1 MKSKLFKIIIMKIR
15 IFVIAT
21 CLVSSSVFSQVL
33 DLATC
38 LKMADT
44 ANANIRNA
52 RLDIDMN
59 AIQKKVYLASRLPKV
74 TATGDYRY
82 NAIIAGQVVPAE
94 FFGGPPGTYSTVQ
107 FGVPFNLSNSIQLTQ
122 ILYNPQLNYGFAALD
137 INQKIV
143 AAQERLMQQDIKQQ
157 VSSTYFNLQAIVKQL
172 EFVESNIA
180 NLTKLIA
187 NLQKSYE
194 LGLVIETEVDKLK
207 ISRLTLLNSK
217 LTMEATMT
225 QLSSLLKILIGV
237 NSDSS
242 LSLVSDEM
250 MENTILVDQNN
261 INHPELELMA
271 AQKEMNAE
279 ERKGTK
285 MAYLPSV
292 SFYANYNYTYNIK
305 PKDDFRTGI
314 NSAFLGLHLDWTLFD
329 GFEKYNKQKMNAL
342 NKDKLENQEVL
353 LTKQLALLTETA
365 KNQID
370 VQSSSLETAKE
381 QLSLANKV
389 YVQTQAQF
397 TAGTISSNELI
408 QAENG
413 LQQAQTNVVAA
424 YIQLRQAELAYLR
437 SIGSIK

>member
-1 MKSKLFKIIIMKIR
+1 MKIR
-15 IFVIAT
+15 IIVIAT

-44 ANANIRNA
+44 ANTNIRNA

-59 AIQKKVYLASRLPKV
+59 AIQKKVYLASRLPKI

-107 FGVPFNLSNSIQLTQ
+107 FGVPYNLSNNIQLTQ

-143 AAQERLMQQDIKQQ
+143 AAQERLVQQDTKQQ

-217 LTMEATMT
+217 LSMEATKT

-237 NSDSS
+237 NSDSA

-292 SFYANYNYTYNIK
+292 SFYASYNYAYNIK

-370 VQSSSLETAKE
+370 VQASSLETAKE
-381 QLSLANKV
+381 QLGLANKV

-408 QAENG
+408 QADNG

>member
-1 MKSKLFKIIIMKIR
+1 MKYKLLITAVF
-15 IFVIAT
+15 
-21 CLVSSSVFSQVL
+21 LSSFSLFSQVL

-44 ANANIRNA
+44 ANTNIRNA
-52 RLDIDMN
+52 RLDIDIN

-74 TATGDYRY
+74 TAVGDYRY
-82 NAIIAGQVVPAE
+82 NAIIAGQVVPGQ
-94 FFGGPPGTYSTVQ
+94 FFGGAPGTYSTVQ
-107 FGVPFNLSNSIQLTQ
+107 FGVPYNLSNSIQLTQ

-172 EFVESNIA
+172 EFVESNIV

-187 NLQKSYE
+187 NLQLSYE

-207 ISRLTLLNSK
+207 ISRLTLLNNK
-217 LTMEATMT
+217 LSMEATRT
-225 QLSSLLKILIGV
+225 QLSSLLKILIGI
-237 NSDSS
+237 NSDGA

-261 INHPELELMA
+261 INHPELELMQ

-285 MAYLPSV
+285 MAYLPSL
-292 SFYANYNYTYNIK
+292 SFYATYNYAYNIK

-342 NKDKLENQEVL
+342 NKDKLENQEAL
-353 LTKQLALLTETA
+353 LTKQLALLSETA

-370 VQSSSLETAKE
+370 VQASSLETAKE
-381 QLSLANKV
+381 QLGLANKV
-389 YVQTQAQF
+389 YAQTQAQF

-408 QAENG
+408 QADNA
-413 LQQAQTNVVAA
+413 LQQAQTNVVAT

>member
-44 ANANIRNA
+44 ANTNIRNA

-107 FGVPFNLSNSIQLTQ
+107 FGVPFNLSNNIQLTQ

-217 LTMEATMT
+217 LTMEATKT

-237 NSDSS
+237 NSDSE
-242 LSLVSDEM
+242 LNLVSDEM

-292 SFYANYNYTYNIK
+292 SFYASYNYAYNIK

>member
-1 MKSKLFKIIIMKIR
+1 MKLKLFKIIIMKIR
-15 IFVIAT
+15 IIVIAT

-44 ANANIRNA
+44 ANTNIRNA

-74 TATGDYRY
+74 TATGDYKY

-172 EFVESNIA
+172 EFVESNIV

-217 LTMEATMT
+217 LTMEATKT

-292 SFYANYNYTYNIK
+292 SFYASYNYAYNIK

>member
-1 MKSKLFKIIIMKIR
+1 MKYNLLITTVF
-15 IFVIAT
+15 
-21 CLVSSSVFSQVL
+21 LSSFSFFSQVL

-44 ANANIRNA
+44 ANTNIRNA
-52 RLDIDMN
+52 RLDIDIN
-59 AIQKKVYLASRLPKV
+59 AIQKKVYLASRLPKL

-82 NAIIAGQVVPAE
+82 NAIIAGQVVPGQ
-94 FFGGPPGTYSTVQ
+94 FFGGAPGTYSTVQ

-207 ISRLTLLNSK
+207 ISRLTLSNNK
-217 LTMEATMT
+217 LSMEATRT
-225 QLSSLLKILIGV
+225 QLSSLLKILIGI
-237 NSDSS
+237 NSDGS

-250 MENTILVDQNN
+250 MENTILVDKNN
-261 INHPELELMA
+261 INHPELELMQ

-342 NKDKLENQEVL
+342 NKDKLENQEAL
-353 LTKQLALLTETA
+353 LTKQLALLSETA

-370 VQSSSLETAKE
+370 VQASSLETAKE
-381 QLSLANKV
+381 QLGLANKV
-389 YVQTQAQF
+389 YMQTQAQF

-408 QAENG
+408 QADNA
-413 LQQAQTNVVAA
+413 LQQAQTNVVAT

>member
-1 MKSKLFKIIIMKIR
+1 MKYNLL
-15 IFVIAT
+15 IAAVF
-21 CLVSSSVFSQVL
+21 LSSFSFFSQVL

-44 ANANIRNA
+44 ANTNIRNA
-52 RLDIDMN
+52 RLDIDIN
-59 AIQKKVYLASRLPKV
+59 AIQKKVYLASRLPKL
-74 TATGDYRY
+74 TAVGDYRY
-82 NAIIAGQVVPAE
+82 NAIIAGQVVPGE
-94 FFGGPPGTYSTVQ
+94 FFGGAPGTYSTVQ
-107 FGVPFNLSNSIQLTQ
+107 FGVPYNLSNSIQLTQ

-207 ISRLTLLNSK
+207 ISRLTLLNTK
-217 LTMEATMT
+217 LSTEATRT
-225 QLSSLLKILIGV
+225 QLSSLLKILIGI
-237 NSDSS
+237 NSDGA

-285 MAYLPSV
+285 MAYLPSL
-292 SFYANYNYTYNIK
+292 SFYASYNYAYNIK

-342 NKDKLENQEVL
+342 NKDKLENQEAL
-353 LTKQLALLTETA
+353 LTKQLALLSETA

-370 VQSSSLETAKE
+370 VQASSLETAKE
-381 QLSLANKV
+381 QLGLANKV
-389 YVQTQAQF
+389 YAQTQAQF

-408 QAENG
+408 QADNA
-413 LQQAQTNVVAA
+413 LQQAQTNVVAT
-424 YIQLRQAELAYLR
+424 YIQLQSSYFRQSVFISRDFRA
-437 SIGSIK
+437 

>member
-1 MKSKLFKIIIMKIR
+1 MKYNLL
-15 IFVIAT
+15 IAAVF
-21 CLVSSSVFSQVL
+21 LSSFSFFSQVL

-44 ANANIRNA
+44 ANTNIRNA
-52 RLDIDMN
+52 RLDIDIN
-59 AIQKKVYLASRLPKV
+59 VIQKKVYLASRLPKL

-107 FGVPFNLSNSIQLTQ
+107 FGVPYNLSNSIQLTQ

-207 ISRLTLLNSK
+207 ISRLTLLNTK
-217 LTMEATMT
+217 LSTEATKT
-225 QLSSLLKILIGV
+225 QLSSLLKILIGI
-237 NSDSS
+237 NSDGE

-285 MAYLPSV
+285 MAYLPSL
-292 SFYANYNYTYNIK
+292 SFYASYNYAYNIK

-342 NKDKLENQEVL
+342 NKDKLENQEAL
-353 LTKQLALLTETA
+353 LTKQLALLSETA

-370 VQSSSLETAKE
+370 VQASSLETAKE
-381 QLSLANKV
+381 QLGLANKV
-389 YVQTQAQF
+389 YAQTQAQF

-408 QAENG
+408 QADNA
-413 LQQAQTNVVAA
+413 LQQAQTNVVAT

>member
-1 MKSKLFKIIIMKIR
+1 MKYNFLITAVF
-15 IFVIAT
+15 
-21 CLVSSSVFSQVL
+21 LSSFSFFSQVL

-44 ANANIRNA
+44 ANTNIRNA

-59 AIQKKVYLASRLPKV
+59 AIQKKVYLASRLPKL

-107 FGVPFNLSNSIQLTQ
+107 FGVPYNLSNNIQLTQ

-143 AAQERLMQQDIKQQ
+143 AAQERLVQQDTKQQ
-157 VSSTYFNLQAIVKQL
+157 VSSTYFNLQAIIKQL

-207 ISRLTLLNSK
+207 ISRLTLLNTK
-217 LTMEATMT
+217 LSTEATRT

-237 NSDSS
+237 NSDGA

-271 AQKEMNAE
+271 AQKQMNAE

-285 MAYLPSV
+285 MAYLPSL
-292 SFYANYNYTYNIK
+292 SFYASYNYAYNIK

-342 NKDKLENQEVL
+342 NKDKLDNQEAL
-353 LTKQLALLTETA
+353 LTKQLALLSETA

-370 VQSSSLETAKE
+370 VQASSLETAKE
-381 QLSLANKV
+381 QLGLANKV
-389 YVQTQAQF
+389 YAQTQAQF
-397 TAGTISSNELI
+397 TAGSISSNELI
-408 QAENG
+408 QADNG

-424 YIQLRQAELAYLR
+424 YIQLRQAELAYMR

>member
-1 MKSKLFKIIIMKIR
+1 MKYNFLITVVF
-15 IFVIAT
+15 
-21 CLVSSSVFSQVL
+21 LSSFSFFSQVL

-44 ANANIRNA
+44 ANTNIRNA

-59 AIQKKVYLASRLPKV
+59 AIQKKVYLASRLPKL

-107 FGVPFNLSNSIQLTQ
+107 FGVPYNLSNNIQLTQ

-143 AAQERLMQQDIKQQ
+143 AAQERLVQQDTKQQ
-157 VSSTYFNLQAIVKQL
+157 VSSTYFNLQAIIKQL

-207 ISRLTLLNSK
+207 ISRLTLLNNK
-217 LTMEATMT
+217 LSMEATKT

-237 NSDSS
+237 NSDSA

-292 SFYANYNYTYNIK
+292 SFYASYNYAYNIK

-342 NKDKLENQEVL
+342 NKDKLDNQEAL
-353 LTKQLALLTETA
+353 LTKQLALLSETA

-370 VQSSSLETAKE
+370 VQASSLEMAKE
-381 QLSLANKV
+381 QLGLANKV

-408 QAENG
+408 QADNG

>member
-1 MKSKLFKIIIMKIR
+1 MKIR
-15 IFVIAT
+15 LIVIAT
-21 CLVSSSVFSQVL
+21 FFIATSVFSQAL
-33 DLATC
+33 DLETC

-44 ANANIRNA
+44 ANTNIRNA

-82 NAIIAGQVVPAE
+82 NAIIAGQVVPGQ
-94 FFGGPPGTYSTVQ
+94 FFGGAPGTYSTVQ
-107 FGVPFNLSNSIQLTQ
+107 FGVPYNLSNSIQLTQ

-172 EFVESNIA
+172 EFVDSNIA

-207 ISRLTLLNSK
+207 ISRLTLLNTK
-217 LTMEATMT
+217 LSTEATRT

-237 NSDSS
+237 NSDGA

-261 INHPELELMA
+261 INHPELELMQ
-271 AQKEMNAE
+271 AQKEMNVE

-285 MAYLPSV
+285 MAYLPSL
-292 SFYANYNYTYNIK
+292 SFYASYNYAYNIK

-342 NKDKLENQEVL
+342 NKDKLDNQEAL
-353 LTKQLALLTETA
+353 LTKQLALLSETA

-370 VQSSSLETAKE
+370 VQASSLETAKE
-381 QLSLANKV
+381 QLGLANKV
-389 YVQTQAQF
+389 YAQTQAQF

-408 QAENG
+408 QADNG

>member
-1 MKSKLFKIIIMKIR
+1 MKYNLLITAVF
-15 IFVIAT
+15 
-21 CLVSSSVFSQVL
+21 LSSFSFFSQVL

-44 ANANIRNA
+44 ANTNIRNA
-52 RLDIDMN
+52 RLDIDIN
-59 AIQKKVYLASRLPKV
+59 AIQKKVYLASRLPKL

-82 NAIIAGQVVPAE
+82 NAIIAGQVVPGQ

-207 ISRLTLLNSK
+207 ISRLTLLNTK
-217 LTMEATMT
+217 LSTEATKT
-225 QLSSLLKILIGV
+225 QLSSLLKILIGI
-237 NSDSS
+237 NSDGE

-292 SFYANYNYTYNIK
+292 SFYASYNYAYNIK

-342 NKDKLENQEVL
+342 NKDKLENQEAL
-353 LTKQLALLTETA
+353 LTKQLALLSETA

-370 VQSSSLETAKE
+370 VQASSLETAKE
-381 QLSLANKV
+381 QLGLANKV
-389 YVQTQAQF
+389 YAQTQAQF

-408 QAENG
+408 QADNA
-413 LQQAQTNVVAA
+413 LQQAQTNVVAT

>member
-1 MKSKLFKIIIMKIR
+1 MKIR
-15 IFVIAT
+15 LIVIAT
-21 CLVSSSVFSQVL
+21 FFIATSVFSQAL
-33 DLATC
+33 DLETC

-44 ANANIRNA
+44 ANTNIRNA

-59 AIQKKVYLASRLPKV
+59 AIQKKVYLASRLPKL

-82 NAIIAGQVVPAE
+82 NAIIAGQVVPGQI
-94 FFGGPPGTYSTVQ
+94 FGGAPGTYSTVQ
-107 FGVPFNLSNSIQLTQ
+107 FGVPYNLSNSIQLTQ

-172 EFVESNIA
+172 EFVDSNIA

-207 ISRLTLLNSK
+207 ISRLTLLNTK
-217 LTMEATMT
+217 LSTEATRT

-237 NSDSS
+237 NSDGA

-261 INHPELELMA
+261 INHPELELIA

-285 MAYLPSV
+285 MAYLPSL
-292 SFYANYNYTYNIK
+292 SFYASYNYAYNIK

-342 NKDKLENQEVL
+342 NKDKLDNQEAL
-353 LTKQLALLTETA
+353 LTKQLALLSETA

-370 VQSSSLETAKE
+370 VQASSLETAKE
-381 QLSLANKV
+381 QLGLANKV
-389 YVQTQAQF
+389 YAQTQAQF

-408 QAENG
+408 QADNG

>member
-1 MKSKLFKIIIMKIR
+1 MKYNLLITAVF
-15 IFVIAT
+15 
-21 CLVSSSVFSQVL
+21 LSSFSVFSQVL

-44 ANANIRNA
+44 ANTNIRNA
-52 RLDIDMN
+52 RLDIDVN
-59 AIQKKVYLASRLPKV
+59 AIQKKVYLASRLPKL

-94 FFGGPPGTYSTVQ
+94 FFGGPPGTYSTVK
-107 FGVPFNLSNSIQLTQ
+107 FGVPYNLSNSIQLTQ

-207 ISRLTLLNSK
+207 ISRLTLLNTK
-217 LTMEATMT
+217 LSTEATKT
-225 QLSSLLKILIGV
+225 QLSSLLKILIGI
-237 NSDSS
+237 NSDGE

-292 SFYANYNYTYNIK
+292 SFYASYNYAYNIK

-342 NKDKLENQEVL
+342 NKDKLENQEAL
-353 LTKQLALLTETA
+353 LTKQLALLSETA

-370 VQSSSLETAKE
+370 VQASSLETAKE
-381 QLSLANKV
+381 QLGLANKV

-408 QAENG
+408 QADNG

>member
-1 MKSKLFKIIIMKIR
+1 MKYNLL
-15 IFVIAT
+15 IAAVF
-21 CLVSSSVFSQVL
+21 LSSFSFFSQVL

-44 ANANIRNA
+44 VNTNIRNA
-52 RLDIDMN
+52 RLDIDIN
-59 AIQKKVYLASRLPKV
+59 VIQKKVYLASRLPKV

-82 NAIIAGQVVPAE
+82 NAIIAGQVVPGE
-94 FFGGPPGTYSTVQ
+94 FFGGAPGTYSTVQ
-107 FGVPFNLSNSIQLTQ
+107 FGVPYNLSNNIQLTQ

-143 AAQERLMQQDIKQQ
+143 AAQERLVQQDIKQQ

-172 EFVESNIA
+172 EFVESNIV

-207 ISRLTLLNSK
+207 ISRLTLLNNK
-217 LTMEATMT
+217 LTMEATKT

-237 NSDSS
+237 NSDGA

-285 MAYLPSV
+285 MAYLPSL
-292 SFYANYNYTYNIK
+292 SFYASYNYAYNIK

-342 NKDKLENQEVL
+342 NKDKLENQEAL
-353 LTKQLALLTETA
+353 LTKQLALLSETA

-370 VQSSSLETAKE
+370 VQASSLETAKE
-381 QLSLANKV
+381 QLGLANKV
-389 YVQTQAQF
+389 YAQTQAQF

-408 QAENG
+408 QADNA
-413 LQQAQTNVVAA
+413 LQQAQTNVVAT

>member
-1 MKSKLFKIIIMKIR
+1 MKIR
-15 IFVIAT
+15 LIVIAT
-21 CLVSSSVFSQVL
+21 FFIATSVFSQAL
-33 DLATC
+33 DLETC

-44 ANANIRNA
+44 ANTNIRNA

-59 AIQKKVYLASRLPKV
+59 AIQKKVYLASRLPKL

-82 NAIIAGQVVPAE
+82 NAIIAGQVVPGQI
-94 FFGGPPGTYSTVQ
+94 FGGAPGTYSTVQ
-107 FGVPFNLSNSIQLTQ
+107 FGVPYNLSNSIQLTQ

-187 NLQKSYE
+187 NLQISYE

-207 ISRLTLLNSK
+207 ISRLTLLNTK
-217 LTMEATMT
+217 LSTEATRT

-237 NSDSS
+237 NSDGA

-261 INHPELELMA
+261 INHPELELIA

-285 MAYLPSV
+285 MAYLPSL
-292 SFYANYNYTYNIK
+292 SFYASYNYAYNIK

-342 NKDKLENQEVL
+342 NKDKLDNQEAL
-353 LTKQLALLTETA
+353 LTKQLALLSETA

-370 VQSSSLETAKE
+370 VQASSLETAKE
-381 QLSLANKV
+381 QLGLANKV
-389 YVQTQAQF
+389 YAQTQAQF

-408 QAENG
+408 QADNG

>member
-1 MKSKLFKIIIMKIR
+1 MKLKLFKIIIMKIR

-21 CLVSSSVFSQVL
+21 CLVSSSVFSLVL

-44 ANANIRNA
+44 ANTNIRNA

-107 FGVPFNLSNSIQLTQ
+107 FGVPFNLSNNIQLTQ

-194 LGLVIETEVDKLK
+194 LGLVIDTEVDKLK

-217 LTMEATMT
+217 LTMEATKT

-292 SFYANYNYTYNIK
+292 SFYASYNYAYNIK

>member
-1 MKSKLFKIIIMKIR
+1 MKIR
-15 IFVIAT
+15 LIVIAT
-21 CLVSSSVFSQVL
+21 FFISTSVFSQAL
-33 DLATC
+33 DLETC

-44 ANANIRNA
+44 ANTNIRNA

-59 AIQKKVYLASRLPKV
+59 AIQKKVYLASRLPKL

-82 NAIIAGQVVPAE
+82 NAIIAGQVVPGQI
-94 FFGGPPGTYSTVQ
+94 FGGAPGTYSTVQ
-107 FGVPFNLSNSIQLTQ
+107 FGVPYNLSNSIQLTQ

-172 EFVESNIA
+172 EFVDSNIA

-207 ISRLTLLNSK
+207 ISRLTLLNTK
-217 LTMEATMT
+217 LSTEATRT

-237 NSDSS
+237 NSDGA

-261 INHPELELMA
+261 INHPELELIA

-285 MAYLPSV
+285 MAYLPSL
-292 SFYANYNYTYNIK
+292 SFYASYNYAYNIK

-342 NKDKLENQEVL
+342 NKDKLDNQEAL
-353 LTKQLALLTETA
+353 LTKQLTLLSETA

-370 VQSSSLETAKE
+370 VQASSLETAKE
-381 QLSLANKV
+381 QLGLANKV
-389 YVQTQAQF
+389 YAQTQAQF

-408 QAENG
+408 QADNG

>member
-1 MKSKLFKIIIMKIR
+1 MKYNFLITAVF
-15 IFVIAT
+15 
-21 CLVSSSVFSQVL
+21 LSSFSVFSQVL

-44 ANANIRNA
+44 ANTNIRNA
-52 RLDIDMN
+52 RLDIDVN
-59 AIQKKVYLASRLPKV
+59 AIQKKVYLASRLPKL

-94 FFGGPPGTYSTVQ
+94 FFGGPPGTYSTVK
-107 FGVPFNLSNSIQLTQ
+107 FGVPYNLSNNIQLTQ

-143 AAQERLMQQDIKQQ
+143 AAQERLVQQDTKQQ
-157 VSSTYFNLQAIVKQL
+157 VSNTYFNLQAIIKQL

-207 ISRLTLLNSK
+207 ISRLTLLNNK
-217 LTMEATMT
+217 LSMEATKT

-237 NSDSS
+237 NSDSA

-250 MENTILVDQNN
+250 MENTILVDKNN
-261 INHPELELMA
+261 INHPELELMQ
-271 AQKEMNAE
+271 AQKEMNVE

-285 MAYLPSV
+285 MAYLPSI
-292 SFYANYNYTYNIK
+292 SFYASYNYAYNIK

-342 NKDKLENQEVL
+342 NKDKLENQEAL
-353 LTKQLALLTETA
+353 LVKQLALLSETA

-370 VQSSSLETAKE
+370 VQASSLETAKE
-381 QLSLANKV
+381 QLGLANKV

-408 QAENG
+408 QADNG

>member
-1 MKSKLFKIIIMKIR
+1 MKYNLL
-15 IFVIAT
+15 IAAVF
-21 CLVSSSVFSQVL
+21 LSSFSFFSQVL

-44 ANANIRNA
+44 ANTNIRNA
-52 RLDIDMN
+52 RLDIDIN
-59 AIQKKVYLASRLPKV
+59 AIQKKVYLASRLPKL
-74 TATGDYRY
+74 TAVGDYRY
-82 NAIIAGQVVPAE
+82 NAIIAGQVVPGE
-94 FFGGPPGTYSTVQ
+94 FFGGAPGTYSTVQ
-107 FGVPFNLSNSIQLTQ
+107 FGVPYNLSNSIQLTQ

-207 ISRLTLLNSK
+207 ISRLTLLNTK
-217 LTMEATMT
+217 LSTEATRT
-225 QLSSLLKILIGV
+225 QLSSLLKILIGI
-237 NSDSS
+237 NSDGA

-285 MAYLPSV
+285 MAYLPSL
-292 SFYANYNYTYNIK
+292 SFYASYNYAYNIK

-329 GFEKYNKQKMNAL
+329 GFEK
-342 NKDKLENQEVL
+342 
-353 LTKQLALLTETA
+353 
-365 KNQID
+365 
-370 VQSSSLETAKE
+370 
-381 QLSLANKV
+381 
-389 YVQTQAQF
+389 
-397 TAGTISSNELI
+397 
-408 QAENG
+408 
-413 LQQAQTNVVAA
+413 
-424 YIQLRQAELAYLR
+424 
-437 SIGSIK
+437 

>member
-1 MKSKLFKIIIMKIR
+1 MKYNFLITAVF
-15 IFVIAT
+15 
-21 CLVSSSVFSQVL
+21 LSSFSVFSQVL

-44 ANANIRNA
+44 ANTNIRNA
-52 RLDIDMN
+52 RLDIDVN
-59 AIQKKVYLASRLPKV
+59 AIQKKVYLASRLPKI

-107 FGVPFNLSNSIQLTQ
+107 FGVPYNLSNNIQLTQ

-217 LTMEATMT
+217 LTMEATKT
-225 QLSSLLKILIGV
+225 QLSSLLKILIGI

-261 INHPELELMA
+261 INHPELELIT

-292 SFYANYNYTYNIK
+292 SFYASYNYAYNIK

-370 VQSSSLETAKE
+370 VQASSLETAKE
-381 QLSLANKV
+381 QLGLANKV

-408 QAENG
+408 QADNA

>member
-1 MKSKLFKIIIMKIR
+1 MKYNFLITAVF
-15 IFVIAT
+15 
-21 CLVSSSVFSQVL
+21 LSSFSFFSQVL

-44 ANANIRNA
+44 ANTNIRNA

-59 AIQKKVYLASRLPKV
+59 AIQKKVYLSSRLPKV
-74 TATGDYRY
+74 TAVGDYRY
-82 NAIIAGQVVPAE
+82 NAIIAGQVVPGQ
-94 FFGGPPGTYSTVQ
+94 FFGGAPGTYSTVQ
-107 FGVPFNLSNSIQLTQ
+107 FGVPYNLSNSIQLTQ

-194 LGLVIETEVDKLK
+194 LGLVIESEVDKLK
-207 ISRLTLLNSK
+207 ISRLTLLNNK
-217 LTMEATMT
+217 LSMEATRT
-225 QLSSLLKILIGV
+225 QLSSLLKILIGI
-237 NSDSS
+237 NSDGS

-250 MENTILVDQNN
+250 MENSILVDNNN
-261 INHPELELMA
+261 INHPELELMQ

-285 MAYLPSV
+285 MAYLPSL
-292 SFYANYNYTYNIK
+292 SFYATYNYAYNIK

-342 NKDKLENQEVL
+342 NKDKLENQEAL
-353 LTKQLALLTETA
+353 LTKQLALLSETA

-370 VQSSSLETAKE
+370 VQASSLEIAKE
-381 QLSLANKV
+381 QLGLANKV
-389 YVQTQAQF
+389 YAQTQAQF

-408 QAENG
+408 QADNG
-413 LQQAQTNVVAA
+413 LQQAQTNVVTA

-437 SIGSIK
+437 SIGSVK

>member
-1 MKSKLFKIIIMKIR
+1 MKYNLL
-15 IFVIAT
+15 IAAVF
-21 CLVSSSVFSQVL
+21 LSSFSFFSQVL

-44 ANANIRNA
+44 ANTNIRNA
-52 RLDIDMN
+52 RLDIDIN
-59 AIQKKVYLASRLPKV
+59 VIQKKVYLASRLPKL

-107 FGVPFNLSNSIQLTQ
+107 FGVPYNLSNSIQLTQ

-207 ISRLTLLNSK
+207 ISRLTLLNTK
-217 LTMEATMT
+217 LSTEATKT
-225 QLSSLLKILIGV
+225 QLSSLLKILIGI
-237 NSDSS
+237 NSDGE

-285 MAYLPSV
+285 MAYLPSL
-292 SFYANYNYTYNIK
+292 SFYASYNYAYNIK

-342 NKDKLENQEVL
+342 NKDKLENQEAL
-353 LTKQLALLTETA
+353 LTKQLALLSETA

-370 VQSSSLETAKE
+370 VQASSLETAKE
-381 QLSLANKV
+381 QLGLANKV
-389 YVQTQAQF
+389 YAQTQAQF

-408 QAENG
+408 QADNA
-413 LQQAQTNVVAA
+413 LQEAQTNVVAT

>member
-1 MKSKLFKIIIMKIR
+1 MKYKFLITAVF
-15 IFVIAT
+15 F
-21 CLVSSSVFSQVL
+21 SSFSLFSQVL

-44 ANANIRNA
+44 ANTNIRNA

-59 AIQKKVYLASRLPKV
+59 AIQKKIYLASRLPKV
-74 TATGDYRY
+74 TAVGDYRY
-82 NAIIAGQVVPAE
+82 NAIIAGQVVPGQ
-94 FFGGPPGTYSTVQ
+94 FFGGAPGTYSTVQ

-172 EFVESNIA
+172 EFVESNIV

-207 ISRLTLLNSK
+207 ISRLTLLNNK
-217 LTMEATMT
+217 LSMEATRT
-225 QLSSLLKILIGV
+225 QLSSLLKILIGI
-237 NSDSS
+237 NSDGS

-250 MENTILVDQNN
+250 MENTILVDKNN
-261 INHPELELMA
+261 INHPELELMQ

-342 NKDKLENQEVL
+342 NKDKLENQEAL
-353 LTKQLALLTETA
+353 LIKQLALLSETA

-370 VQSSSLETAKE
+370 VQASSLEMAKE
-381 QLSLANKV
+381 QLGLANKV
-389 YVQTQAQF
+389 YMQTQTQF

-408 QAENG
+408 QADNA
-413 LQQAQTNVVAA
+413 LQQAQTNVVAT

>member
-1 MKSKLFKIIIMKIR
+1 MKIR
-15 IFVIAT
+15 LIVIAT
-21 CLVSSSVFSQVL
+21 FFISTSVFSQAL
-33 DLATC
+33 DLETC

-44 ANANIRNA
+44 ANTNIRNA

-59 AIQKKVYLASRLPKV
+59 AIQKKVYLASRLPKL

-82 NAIIAGQVVPAE
+82 NAIIAGQVVPGQI
-94 FFGGPPGTYSTVQ
+94 FGGAPGTYSTVQ
-107 FGVPFNLSNSIQLTQ
+107 FGVPYNLSNSIQLTQ

-157 VSSTYFNLQAIVKQL
+157 VSSTYFNLQAILKQL

-194 LGLVIETEVDKLK
+194 FGLVIETEVDKLK
-207 ISRLTLLNSK
+207 ISRLTLLNTK
-217 LTMEATMT
+217 LSTEATRT

-237 NSDSS
+237 NSDGA

-261 INHPELELMA
+261 INHPELELIA

-285 MAYLPSV
+285 MAYLPSL
-292 SFYANYNYTYNIK
+292 SFYASYNYAYNIK

-342 NKDKLENQEVL
+342 NKDKLDNQEAL
-353 LTKQLALLTETA
+353 LTKQLALLSETA

-370 VQSSSLETAKE
+370 VQASSLETAKE
-381 QLSLANKV
+381 QLGLANKV
-389 YVQTQAQF
+389 YAQTQAQF

-408 QAENG
+408 QADNG
-413 LQQAQTNVVAA
+413 LQQAQTNVVSA

>member
-1 MKSKLFKIIIMKIR
+1 MKIR
-15 IFVIAT
+15 IIVIAT

-44 ANANIRNA
+44 ANTNIRNA

-59 AIQKKVYLASRLPKV
+59 AIQKKVYLASRLPKI

-107 FGVPFNLSNSIQLTQ
+107 FGVPYNLSNNIQLTQ

-143 AAQERLMQQDIKQQ
+143 AAQERLVQQDTKQQ

-187 NLQKSYE
+187 NLQKSFE

-217 LTMEATMT
+217 LTMEATKT

-292 SFYANYNYTYNIK
+292 SFYASYNYAYNIK

-370 VQSSSLETAKE
+370 VQASSLETAKE
-381 QLSLANKV
+381 QLGLANKV

-408 QAENG
+408 QADNG

>member
-1 MKSKLFKIIIMKIR
+1 MKYNLL
-15 IFVIAT
+15 IAAVF
-21 CLVSSSVFSQVL
+21 LSSFSFFSQVL

-44 ANANIRNA
+44 ANTNIRNA

-74 TATGDYRY
+74 TAVGDYRY
-82 NAIIAGQVVPAE
+82 NAIIAGQVVPGQ
-94 FFGGPPGTYSTVQ
+94 FFGGAPGTYSTVQ
-107 FGVPFNLSNSIQLTQ
+107 FGVPYNLSNSIQLTQ

-207 ISRLTLLNSK
+207 ISRLTLLNNKIS
-217 LTMEATMT
+217 MEATRT
-225 QLSSLLKILIGV
+225 QLSSLLKILIGI
-237 NSDSS
+237 NSDGS

-250 MENTILVDQNN
+250 MENTILVDKNN
-261 INHPELELMA
+261 INHPELELMQ

-342 NKDKLENQEVL
+342 NKDKLENQEAL
-353 LTKQLALLTETA
+353 LIKQLALLSETA

-370 VQSSSLETAKE
+370 VQASSLEMAKE
-381 QLSLANKV
+381 QLGLANKV
-389 YVQTQAQF
+389 YMQTQTQF

-408 QAENG
+408 QADNA
-413 LQQAQTNVVAA
+413 LQQAQTNVVST
-424 YIQLRQAELAYLR
+424 YIQLRQSELAYLR

>member
-1 MKSKLFKIIIMKIR
+1 MKYNLLITAVF
-15 IFVIAT
+15 
-21 CLVSSSVFSQVL
+21 LSSFSFFSQVL

-44 ANANIRNA
+44 ANTNIRNA
-52 RLDIDMN
+52 RLDIDIN

-82 NAIIAGQVVPAE
+82 NAIIAGQVVPGE

-207 ISRLTLLNSK
+207 ISRLTLLNTK
-217 LTMEATMT
+217 LSTEATRT
-225 QLSSLLKILIGV
+225 QLSSLLKILIGI
-237 NSDSS
+237 NSDGA

-292 SFYANYNYTYNIK
+292 SFYASYNYAYNIK

-342 NKDKLENQEVL
+342 NKDKLENQEAL
-353 LTKQLALLTETA
+353 LTKQLALLSETA

-370 VQSSSLETAKE
+370 VQASSLETAKE
-381 QLSLANKV
+381 QLGLANKV

-408 QAENG
+408 QADNG

>member
-1 MKSKLFKIIIMKIR
+1 MKYNFLITAVF
-15 IFVIAT
+15 
-21 CLVSSSVFSQVL
+21 LSSFSFFSQVL

-44 ANANIRNA
+44 ANTNIRNA

-59 AIQKKVYLASRLPKV
+59 AIQKKVYLASRLPKL

-107 FGVPFNLSNSIQLTQ
+107 FGVPYNLSNSIQLTQ

-143 AAQERLMQQDIKQQ
+143 AAQERLVQQDTKQQ
-157 VSSTYFNLQAIVKQL
+157 VSSTYFNLQAIIKQL

-207 ISRLTLLNSK
+207 ISRLTLLNNK
-217 LTMEATMT
+217 LSMEATKT

-237 NSDSS
+237 NSDSA

-292 SFYANYNYTYNIK
+292 SFYASYNYAYNIK

-342 NKDKLENQEVL
+342 NKDKLDNQEAL
-353 LTKQLALLTETA
+353 LKKQLALLSETA

-370 VQSSSLETAKE
+370 VQASSLEMAKE
-381 QLSLANKV
+381 QLGLANKV

-408 QAENG
+408 QADNG

>member
-1 MKSKLFKIIIMKIR
+1 MKIR
-15 IFVIAT
+15 LIVIAT
-21 CLVSSSVFSQVL
+21 FFISTSVFSQAL
-33 DLATC
+33 DLETC

-44 ANANIRNA
+44 ANTNIRNA

-59 AIQKKVYLASRLPKV
+59 AIQKKVYLASRLPKL

-82 NAIIAGQVVPAE
+82 NAIIAGQVVPGQI
-94 FFGGPPGTYSTVQ
+94 FGGAPGTYSTVQ
-107 FGVPFNLSNSIQLTQ
+107 FGVPYNLSNSIQLTQ

-207 ISRLTLLNSK
+207 ISRLTLLNNK
-217 LTMEATMT
+217 LSMEATRT

-237 NSDSS
+237 NSDGA

-250 MENTILVDQNN
+250 MEISILVDKNN
-261 INHPELELMA
+261 INHPELELIQ
-271 AQKEMNAE
+271 AQKEMNVE

-342 NKDKLENQEVL
+342 NKDKLDNQEAL
-353 LTKQLALLTETA
+353 LTKQLALLSETA

-370 VQSSSLETAKE
+370 VQASSLETAKE
-381 QLSLANKV
+381 QLGLANKV

-397 TAGTISSNELI
+397 TAGIISSNELI
-408 QAENG
+408 QADNG

>member
-1 MKSKLFKIIIMKIR
+1 MKIR
-15 IFVIAT
+15 LIVIAT
-21 CLVSSSVFSQVL
+21 FFIATSVFSQAL
-33 DLATC
+33 DLETC

-44 ANANIRNA
+44 ANTNIRNA

-59 AIQKKVYLASRLPKV
+59 AIQKKVYLASRLPKL

-82 NAIIAGQVVPAE
+82 NAIIAGQVVPGQI
-94 FFGGPPGTYSTVQ
+94 FGGAPGTYSTVQ
-107 FGVPFNLSNSIQLTQ
+107 FGVPYNLSNSIQLTQ

-187 NLQKSYE
+187 NLQISYE

-207 ISRLTLLNSK
+207 ISRLTLLNTK
-217 LTMEATMT
+217 LSTEATRT

-237 NSDSS
+237 NSDGV

-261 INHPELELMA
+261 INHPELELIA

-285 MAYLPSV
+285 MAYLPSL
-292 SFYANYNYTYNIK
+292 SFYASYNYAYNIK

-342 NKDKLENQEVL
+342 NKDKLDNQEAL
-353 LTKQLALLTETA
+353 LTKQLTLLSETA

-370 VQSSSLETAKE
+370 VQASSLETAKE
-381 QLSLANKV
+381 QLGLANKV
-389 YVQTQAQF
+389 YAQTQAQF

-408 QAENG
+408 QADNG

>member
-1 MKSKLFKIIIMKIR
+1 MKYKLFITAV
-15 IFVIAT
+15 F
-21 CLVSSSVFSQVL
+21 LSSFSLFSQVL

-44 ANANIRNA
+44 ANTNIRNA

-74 TATGDYRY
+74 TAVGDYRY
-82 NAIIAGQVVPAE
+82 NAIIAGQVVPGQ
-94 FFGGPPGTYSTVQ
+94 FFGGAPGTYSTVQ

-207 ISRLTLLNSK
+207 ISRLTLSNNK
-217 LTMEATMT
+217 LSMEATRT
-225 QLSSLLKILIGV
+225 QLSSLLKILIGI
-237 NSDSS
+237 NSDGS

-250 MENTILVDQNN
+250 MENTILVDKNN
-261 INHPELELMA
+261 INHPELELMQ

-342 NKDKLENQEVL
+342 NKDKLENQEAL
-353 LTKQLALLTETA
+353 LIKQLALLSETA

-370 VQSSSLETAKE
+370 VQASSLEMAKE
-381 QLSLANKV
+381 QLDLANKV
-389 YVQTQAQF
+389 YMQTQTQF

-408 QAENG
+408 QADNA
-413 LQQAQTNVVAA
+413 LQQAQTNVVAT

>member
-1 MKSKLFKIIIMKIR
+1 MKYNLL
-15 IFVIAT
+15 IAAVF
-21 CLVSSSVFSQVL
+21 LSSFSFFSQVL

-44 ANANIRNA
+44 ANTNIRNA

-74 TATGDYRY
+74 TAVGDYRY
-82 NAIIAGQVVPAE
+82 NAIIAGQVVPGQ
-94 FFGGPPGTYSTVQ
+94 FFGGAPGTYSTVQ

-172 EFVESNIA
+172 EFVESNIV

-207 ISRLTLLNSK
+207 ISRLTLLNNK
-217 LTMEATMT
+217 LSMEATRT
-225 QLSSLLKILIGV
+225 QLSSLLKILIGI
-237 NSDSS
+237 NSDGS

-250 MENTILVDQNN
+250 MENTILVDKNN
-261 INHPELELMA
+261 INHPELELMQ

-342 NKDKLENQEVL
+342 NKDKLENQEAL
-353 LTKQLALLTETA
+353 LIKQLALLSETA

-370 VQSSSLETAKE
+370 VQASSLEMAKE
-381 QLSLANKV
+381 QLDLANKV
-389 YVQTQAQF
+389 YMQTQTQF

-408 QAENG
+408 QADNA
-413 LQQAQTNVVAA
+413 LQQAQTNVVAT

>member
-1 MKSKLFKIIIMKIR
+1 MKIR
-15 IFVIAT
+15 LIVIAT
-21 CLVSSSVFSQVL
+21 FFISTSVFSQAL
-33 DLATC
+33 DLETC

-44 ANANIRNA
+44 ANTNIRNA

-59 AIQKKVYLASRLPKV
+59 AIQKKVYLASRLPKL

-82 NAIIAGQVVPAE
+82 NAIIAGQVVPGQI
-94 FFGGPPGTYSTVQ
+94 FGGAPGTYSTVQ
-107 FGVPFNLSNSIQLTQ
+107 FGVPYNLSNSIQLTQ

-172 EFVESNIA
+172 EFVDSNIA

-207 ISRLTLLNSK
+207 ISRLTLLNTK
-217 LTMEATMT
+217 LSTEATRT

-237 NSDSS
+237 NSDGA

-261 INHPELELMA
+261 INHPELELIA

-285 MAYLPSV
+285 MAYLPSL
-292 SFYANYNYTYNIK
+292 SFYASYNYAYNIK

-342 NKDKLENQEVL
+342 NKDKLDNQEAL
-353 LTKQLALLTETA
+353 LTKQLALLSETA

-370 VQSSSLETAKE
+370 VQASSLETAKE
-381 QLSLANKV
+381 QLGLANKV
-389 YVQTQAQF
+389 YAQTQAQF

-408 QAENG
+408 QADNG

>member
-1 MKSKLFKIIIMKIR
+1 MKYNLL
-15 IFVIAT
+15 IAAVF
-21 CLVSSSVFSQVL
+21 LSSFSLFSQVL

-44 ANANIRNA
+44 ANTNIRNA
-52 RLDIDMN
+52 RLDIDIN
-59 AIQKKVYLASRLPKV
+59 AIQKKVYLASRLPKLAAV
-74 TATGDYRY
+74 ADYRY
-82 NAIIAGQVVPAE
+82 NAIIAGQVVPGQ
-94 FFGGPPGTYSTVQ
+94 FFGGAPGTYSTVQ
-107 FGVPFNLSNSIQLTQ
+107 FGVPYNLSNSIQLTQ

-207 ISRLTLLNSK
+207 ISRLTLLNTK
-217 LTMEATMT
+217 LSTEATRT
-225 QLSSLLKILIGV
+225 QLSSLLKILIGI
-237 NSDSS
+237 NSDGE
-242 LSLVSDEM
+242 LNLVSDEM

-285 MAYLPSV
+285 MAYLPSL
-292 SFYANYNYTYNIK
+292 SFYASYNYAYNIK

-342 NKDKLENQEVL
+342 NKDKLENQEAL
-353 LTKQLALLTETA
+353 LTKQLALLSETA

-370 VQSSSLETAKE
+370 VQASSLETAKE
-381 QLSLANKV
+381 QLGLANKV
-389 YVQTQAQF
+389 YAQTQAQF

-408 QAENG
+408 QADNA
-413 LQQAQTNVVAA
+413 LQQAQTNVVAT

>member
-1 MKSKLFKIIIMKIR
+1 MKLKLFKIIIMKIR
-15 IFVIAT
+15 IIVIAT

-44 ANANIRNA
+44 ANTNIRNA

-74 TATGDYRY
+74 TATGDYKY

-217 LTMEATMT
+217 LTMEATKT

-237 NSDSS
+237 NSDSE
-242 LSLVSDEM
+242 LNLVSDEM

-292 SFYANYNYTYNIK
+292 SFYASYNYAYNIK

>member
-1 MKSKLFKIIIMKIR
+1 MKYKLFITAV
-15 IFVIAT
+15 F
-21 CLVSSSVFSQVL
+21 LSSFSLFSQVL

-44 ANANIRNA
+44 ANTNIRNA

-74 TATGDYRY
+74 TAVGDYRY
-82 NAIIAGQVVPAE
+82 NAIIAGQVVPGQ
-94 FFGGPPGTYSTVQ
+94 FFGGAPGTYSTVQ

-172 EFVESNIA
+172 EFVESNIV

-207 ISRLTLLNSK
+207 ISRLTLLNNK
-217 LTMEATMT
+217 LSMEATRT
-225 QLSSLLKILIGV
+225 QLSSLLKILIGI
-237 NSDSS
+237 NSDGS

-250 MENTILVDQNN
+250 MENTILVDKNN
-261 INHPELELMA
+261 INHPELELMQ

-342 NKDKLENQEVL
+342 NKDKLENQEAL
-353 LTKQLALLTETA
+353 LIKQLALLSETA

-370 VQSSSLETAKE
+370 VQASSLEMAKE
-381 QLSLANKV
+381 QLDLANKV
-389 YVQTQAQF
+389 YMQTQTQF

-408 QAENG
+408 QADNA
-413 LQQAQTNVVAA
+413 LQQAQTNVVAT